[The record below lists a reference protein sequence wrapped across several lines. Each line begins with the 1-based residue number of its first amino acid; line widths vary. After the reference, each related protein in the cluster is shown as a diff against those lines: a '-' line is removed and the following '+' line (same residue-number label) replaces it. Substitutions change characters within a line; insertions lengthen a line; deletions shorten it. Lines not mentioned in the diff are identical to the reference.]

1 MRADPAEQPLGVSQ
15 EPGRG
20 PLTAMGWEVDPE
32 GLYELLVRLRD
43 DYGDLPLYITENGA
57 AYDDPA
63 PSSGLVPDPDRVAY
77 LQGHIDA
84 VARAIDHGVDV
95 RRYLAWSLL
104 DNFEWSSGYSR
115 RFGIVHVDY
124 ETQRRTLKT
133 SGAWYRD
140 LIARTQDARL
150 RA

>member
-1 MRADPAEQPLGVSQ
+1 
-15 EPGRG
+15 
-20 PLTAMGWEVDPE
+20 MGWEVEPE

-43 DYGDLPLYITENGA
+43 DYGSIPIAITENGA
-57 AYDDPA
+57 AYDDPPPA
-63 PSSGLVPDPDRVAY
+63 NGLVPDPERVAY

-84 VARAIDHGVDV
+84 VARAIEDGVDV

-104 DNFEWSSGYSR
+104 DNFEWNSGYSK
-115 RFGIVHVDY
+115 RFGIVAVDY
-124 ETQRRTLKT
+124 ETQRRTLKS